1 MKGIVLAG
9 GAGTRLW
16 PLTKAVNKH
25 LLPIFDK
32 PMIYHPLSTLMLA
45 GIREITL
52 ISTPRDLPAFQWLL
66 GDGDALGIDLTYEV
80 QNEPRGLADAF
91 IITQQKLQGNSI
103 CLILGDNIFYGSSL
117 GGQLAAFKN
126 PGGAQIFA
134 YRVANPSNFG
144 VVEMIGDDVVSIE
157 EKPDKP
163 KSNYAIPG
171 LYFFNQDV
179 FEIASEVKPSLRGE
193 IEITSIISEYQRR
206 SRLKVEVLPRGTAW
220 LDTGTFEGL
229 HDASSFI
236 KTIEER
242 QGMKVACLEEIALGN
257 GWMNKEKIMQ
267 SALGYNRSSY
277 RDYLEHLASN

>member
-1 MKGIVLAG
+1 VKGIVLAG

>member
-1 MKGIVLAG
+1 
-9 GAGTRLW
+9 
-16 PLTKAVNKH
+16 
-25 LLPIFDK
+25 
-32 PMIYHPLSTLMLA
+32 MLA

-193 IEITSIISEYQRR
+193 IEITSIISEYQRQ

-257 GWMNKEKIMQ
+257 GWMSKEKIMQ

>member
-1 MKGIVLAG
+1 VKGIVLAG

-32 PMIYHPLSTLMLA
+32 PMIYYPLSTLMLA

-193 IEITSIISEYQRR
+193 IEITSIISEYQRQ

>member
-32 PMIYHPLSTLMLA
+32 PMIYYPLSTLMLA

-193 IEITSIISEYQRR
+193 IEITSIISEYQRQ

>member
-32 PMIYHPLSTLMLA
+32 PMIYYPLSTLMLA

-144 VVEMIGDDVVSIE
+144 VVEMMGDDVVSIE

-193 IEITSIISEYQRR
+193 IEITSIISEYQRQ